1 MQEFFKMNKRLLD
14 IKKQKRAK
22 KPSFL
27 RRNFMKNKRT
37 RVSGNWRAPI
47 GLHNKLRRRRRGI
60 GQWVMPGY
68 RMPVA
73 VRGMTTEGLL
83 PTVVENPE
91 QVKTL
96 DAAKHLIVLQASM
109 GKKKRLLVVAEA
121 EKKKIKI
128 VGVKDPAAY
137 VKGIDDEMAQRKK
150 AKKEYKK
157 APVKENKQEEK
168 KEAKAEK
175 DEEKAETLED
185 ATKQEQKEK
194 NKILTKRE

>member
-1 MQEFFKMNKRLLD
+1 MNKKLLD
-14 IKKQKRAK
+14 IKKEKRAK

-47 GLHNKLRRRRRGI
+47 GLHNKLRRRRRGV

-83 PTVVENPE
+83 PTVIENPE

-96 DAAKHLIVLQASM
+96 DAAKHIIAYFMESKNKMRLI
-109 GKKKRLLVVAEA
+109 GIRLSNLNMPS
-121 EKKKIKI
+121 KQKSI
-128 VGVKDPAAY
+128 
-137 VKGIDDEMAQRKK
+137 
-150 AKKEYKK
+150 KEYTEIK
-157 APVKENKQEEK
+157 
-168 KEAKAEK
+168 
-175 DEEKAETLED
+175 
-185 ATKQEQKEK
+185 
-194 NKILTKRE
+194 

>member
-1 MQEFFKMNKRLLD
+1 MNKKLLD
-14 IKKQKRAK
+14 IKKEKRAK

-47 GLHNKLRRRRRGI
+47 GLHNKLRRRRRGV
-60 GQWVMPGY
+60 GQWVMSGY

-73 VRGMTTEGLL
+73 VRGMTVEGLL

-91 QVKTL
+91 QVQTL
-96 DAAKHLIVLQASM
+96 DAAKHAIVLQASM
-109 GKKKRLLVVAEA
+109 GKKKRHLVVAEA
-121 EKKKIKI
+121 QKKKIKVI
-128 VGVKDPAAY
+128 GIKDPAAY
-137 VKGIDDEMAQRKK
+137 MKGIDDEMAARKK

-157 APVKENKQEEK
+157 VPVKEEKKTEEK
-168 KEAKAEK
+168 KEKTEEKKAES
-175 DEEKAETLED
+175 LED
-185 ATKQEQKEK
+185 ATKQEQMEK

>member
-1 MQEFFKMNKRLLD
+1 MNNMNKKLLD
-14 IKKQKRAK
+14 IKKEKRAK
-22 KPSFL
+22 KPAFL
-27 RRNFMKNKRT
+27 RRNFMKNKRS

-83 PTVVENPE
+83 PTIVENPK
-91 QVKTL
+91 QVEAL
-96 DAAKHLIVLQASM
+96 DAAKHIIVLQASM
-109 GKKKRLLVVAEA
+109 GKKKRHLVVAVA

-128 VGVKDPAAY
+128 MGVKDPAAY
-137 VKGIDDEMAQRKK
+137 LKGIDDEMAQRKK
-150 AKKEYKK
+150 AKKENKK
-157 APVKENKQEEK
+157 VPAKEEK
-168 KEAKAEK
+168 KHEAKTEK
-175 DEEKAETLED
+175 TEEKKAESLED

>member
-1 MQEFFKMNKRLLD
+1 MNNMDKKLLD
-14 IKKQKRAK
+14 IKKQKRAQ
-22 KPSFL
+22 KPKFL

-83 PTVVENPE
+83 PTIVENIA
-91 QVKTL
+91 QLKTL
-96 DAAKHLIVLQASM
+96 DAAKHIIVLKASM
-109 GKKKRLLVVAEA
+109 GKKKRHLVVAEA

-128 VGVKDPAAY
+128 VGIKDPATY
-137 VKGIDDEMAQRKK
+137 VKGIENEMAQRKK

-157 APVKENKQEEK
+157 VPAKEEK
-168 KEAKAEK
+168 KEEK
-175 DEEKAETLED
+175 VEEKKTDSLED
-185 ATKQEQKEK
+185 AAKQEKKEI
-194 NKILTKRE
+194 NKILTKKE